1 MALVLIPGAASAQ
14 FGGMGG
20 GGMGGGMM
28 MMGEEPPE
36 FSERRVEVESSTGK
50 RVSGPLRLGPIAIDS
65 DFGRYEIPPEKL
77 QSVRFDIPEG
87 HPPMNIMIAN
97 GVWTMTV
104 PGAVVAASGE
114 ELAGSLNLFAPLK
127 MTTDLGP
134 LTLDPFKLR
143 SITFLPDPPEDE
155 EDDDIEAED
164 DAPEDEEN
172 DVEEDDDVED
182 AEPEPPSATTGPESA
197 VRRNA
202 PGLMKVNEYLWAI
215 SPSGDRV
222 AVRNT
227 QSGKTAR
234 VDLPASED
242 SPLLISPINNVYLTA
257 LHLEGPEIRRVAVLN
272 TNNSRWYPLDLTEP
286 VADKASPIVNPA
298 TAVYHLGRHV
308 YAFSVQSNRWATLEL
323 PEASLAAPVL
333 EADTITV
340 RDGTRIHTFR
350 GDTGAWTTVDSQE
363 LLNDLLNDEDAA
375 VDEPSAEV
383 SPADPAPCPHTP
395 RPQAGG
401 VSNGLTIRTP
411 STSRPCWKSSV

>member
-1 MALVLIPGAASAQ
+1 MIPTRLRSLACAMTALVLIPGAASAQ

-28 MMGEEPPE
+28 MGGEAPE

-50 RVSGPLRLGPIAIDS
+50 RVSGPLRLAPIAIDS

-77 QSVRFDIPEG
+77 QSLRFDIPEG
-87 HPPMNIMIAN
+87 HPPMNVMIAN

-114 ELAGSLNLFAPLK
+114 ELAGSLNLYAPLK

-143 SITFLPDPPEDE
+143 SITFLPDAPEDE
-155 EDDDIEAED
+155 EDKDAE
-164 DAPEDEEN
+164 ED
-172 DVEEDDDVED
+172 EDDDEEDEDDD
-182 AEPEPPSATTGPESA
+182 AEPEPPSDSDSAATGPESD

-202 PGLMKVNEYLWAI
+202 PQLMKINELLWAI

-222 AVRNT
+222 AVRNSN
-227 QSGKTAR
+227 SGKTAR
-234 VDLPASED
+234 LDLPASDD
-242 SPLLISPINNVYLTA
+242 SPLVITPITNAYLTA

-272 TNNSRWYPLDLTEP
+272 TNNGRWYPLDLCEP

-323 PEASLAAPVL
+323 PEGTSAVPEL
-333 EADTITV
+333 EADAITV
-340 RDGTRIHTFR
+340 REGNRIHTFR
-350 GDTGAWTTVDSQE
+350 GETGAWTTIDSQE
-363 LLNDLLNDEDAA
+363 LLNALLDEEGDH
-375 VDEPSAEV
+375 
-383 SPADPAPCPHTP
+383 SPPEADHATEPAP
-395 RPQAGG
+395 
-401 VSNGLTIRTP
+401 
-411 STSRPCWKSSV
+411 